1 MCLLGVLTSRFISL
15 YYKQRAVKGA
25 RKIFPK
31 VVIKNLR
38 EFPYPKRVSKKNQ
51 EKMVALVGKML
62 EFNQKLTKSKSPQEK
77 SILQRQI
84 QSTDRQ
90 IDQLVYRLYDLTEEE
105 IEIAESETGG

>member
-1 MCLLGVLTSRFISL
+1 MCLLGVLNSRFISL

-38 EFPYPKRVSKKNQ
+38 EFPYPKRVSKEKQ
-51 EKMVALVGKML
+51 EKMAAFVGKMI
-62 EFNQKLTKSKSPQEK
+62 EFNQKLTKSKAPQER

-84 QSTDRQ
+84 ESTDRQ
-90 IDQLVYRLYDLTEEE
+90 IDQLVYKLYDLTDEE
-105 IEIAESETGG
+105 IKIVESET